1 MERPAAGLSG
11 SRLALKR
18 LRDVMARPGTAEQRL
33 NEVVRVVA
41 SDMVAE
47 VCSVYVLRAGEVLE
61 LFATQGLNPSAVHRT
76 RLRIG
81 EGLVG
86 DIAAHARPL
95 SLADAQT
102 HPNFAYRPETGEEV
116 YHSLMG
122 VPILHS
128 GRVVGVLVVQNRT
141 RRQYDE
147 EEIETLQT
155 IAMVLAELV
164 VSGELVNPLESRQID
179 GIGLLPLRVEG
190 VKLNGGLAMGFAV
203 LHEPRIVI
211 KRVVAEDTAAEQVRF
226 RDALTG
232 VQDQLDTM
240 LQDSDLAQGGEHRDI
255 LETFRMFAE
264 DRGWAARIAEAI
276 ENGLTAEAAVQR
288 VFDENRARMRE
299 ITDPYIRERLHDLAD
314 LTNRLLL
321 RLTGQ
326 NDLNN
331 GNAMPEDMILVA
343 RNMGP
348 AELLDY
354 DRAHLR
360 ALVLEEG
367 SANAHVAIV
376 ARALDIPV
384 VGRAT
389 DILAR
394 VEPGDPLIV
403 DGDNG
408 HIFIRPGDEVQL
420 AFGDGMRMREER
432 KQIYATL
439 RDEASVTLDGT
450 AISLHI
456 NAGLLIDMQHLKT
469 AGADGVGLY
478 RTEIPFMVRSEFPD
492 AEAQTTLY
500 SRILDQAD
508 GKPVVFRTLDV
519 GGDKMLPY
527 LDGFGEENP
536 ALGWRA
542 IRIGLDRPSLLRQQL
557 RALIAAARG
566 RELSIMFPMVSEVG
580 ELDAA
585 RRLLDLEL
593 KRETGRGRK
602 RPKRLRVGVM
612 LEVPALLW
620 QLDNLLPKVDF
631 VSIGSNDLLQFLYAA
646 DRGNPRLTDRYDT
659 LSPAVLRVFADVVRR
674 CARAKVPLSLCGE
687 MAGKPLDAMA
697 LAALGLRTL
706 SMNPVSVGPVKAMVR
721 SMDLAR
727 LQRFLAEQM
736 DRDERSLREIIRS
749 YAVDNGILI

>member
-1 MERPAAGLSG
+1 
-11 SRLALKR
+11 
-18 LRDVMARPGTAEQRL
+18 MARPGTAEQRL

-727 LQRFLAEQM
+727 LQRFIAEQM

>member
-1 MERPAAGLSG
+1 
-11 SRLALKR
+11 
-18 LRDVMARPGTAEQRL
+18 
-33 NEVVRVVA
+33 
-41 SDMVAE
+41 
-47 VCSVYVLRAGEVLE
+47 
-61 LFATQGLNPSAVHRT
+61 
-76 RLRIG
+76 
-81 EGLVG
+81 
-86 DIAAHARPL
+86 
-95 SLADAQT
+95 
-102 HPNFAYRPETGEEV
+102 
-116 YHSLMG
+116 
-122 VPILHS
+122 
-128 GRVVGVLVVQNRT
+128 VQNRT

-164 VSGELVNPLESRQID
+164 VSGELVNPVEARQID

-190 VKLNGGLAMGFAV
+190 VKLNGGLAMGWAV

-211 KRVVAEDTAAEQVRF
+211 KRVVAEDTAAEQARF
-226 RDALTG
+226 REALTG
-232 VQDQLDTM
+232 VQDQLDVM
-240 LQDSDLAQGGEHRDI
+240 LEDSDLAHGGEHRDI

-264 DRGWAARIAEAI
+264 DRGWASRIAEAI
-276 ENGLTAEAAVQR
+276 DNGLTAEAAVQR

-326 NDLNN
+326 NDMHN
-331 GNAMPEDMILVA
+331 GNNLPDDMIVVA

-354 DRAHLR
+354 DRARLR

-389 DILAR
+389 DILSR

-403 DGDNG
+403 DGDNA
-408 HIFIRPGDEVQL
+408 HVFIRPGEDVQL
-420 AFGDGMRMREER
+420 AFGEGMRMREER
-432 KQIYATL
+432 KQIYAAL
-439 RDEASVTLDGT
+439 RDESSVTLDGI
-450 AISLHI
+450 AIGLHI

-492 AEAQTTLY
+492 VEAQTTLY

-566 RELSIMFPMVSEVG
+566 RELSIMFPMISEVA
-580 ELDAA
+580 EFDAA
-585 RRLLDLEL
+585 RHLLDLEL
-593 KRETGRGRK
+593 KREIGRGRK
-602 RPKRLRVGVM
+602 RPKRMRIGVM

-659 LSPAVLRVFADVVRR
+659 LAPAVLRVFADVVRR
-674 CARAKVPLSLCGE
+674 CAKARVPLSLCGE

-721 SMDLAR
+721 SLDLAR
-727 LQRFLAEQM
+727 LQRFLADQM

>member
-1 MERPAAGLSG
+1 
-11 SRLALKR
+11 
-18 LRDVMARPGTAEQRL
+18 
-33 NEVVRVVA
+33 VVRIIA
-41 SDMVAE
+41 GDMVAE

-61 LFATQGLNPSAVHRT
+61 LFATQGLNPTAVHRT
-76 RLRIG
+76 RLRVG

-95 SLADAQT
+95 SLADAQS

-147 EEIETLQT
+147 EETETLQT

-164 VSGELVNPLESRQID
+164 ANGELISPNEVRQVD
-179 GIGLLPLRVEG
+179 GIGLLPLRIEG
-190 VKLNGGLAMGFAV
+190 VKLNGGLGMGMAV

-211 KRVVAEDTAAEQVRF
+211 KRVVAEDVATELKRF
-226 RDALTG
+226 KDGLQE
-232 VQDQLDTM
+232 VQDSIDSM
-240 LQDSDLAQGGEHRDI
+240 LESSDLAQGSEHREI

-264 DRGWAARIAEAI
+264 DRGWVGRISEAI

-288 VFDENRARMRE
+288 VFDEQRARFRDV
-299 ITDPYIRERLHDLAD
+299 TDPYLKERLHDLAD

-321 RLTGQ
+321 RLTGEDENQ
-326 NDLNN
+326 NGQILPD
-331 GNAMPEDMILVA
+331 DMVVVA

-354 DRAHLR
+354 DRTRLR

-389 DILAR
+389 DMLSRI
-394 VEPGDPLIV
+394 EPLDPLIV
-403 DGDNG
+403 DGDNA
-408 HIFIRPGDEVQL
+408 HVFIRPGEDVQQ
-420 AFGDGMRMREER
+420 AFSEGMLLREER
-432 KQIYATL
+432 KQKYATL
-439 RDEASVTLDGT
+439 RDLPARTLDG
-450 AISLHI
+450 ADIALHI

-492 AEAQTTLY
+492 TEAQALLY
-500 SRILDQAD
+500 GRILDQAD

-519 GGDKMLPY
+519 GGDKVLPY
-527 LDGFGEENP
+527 LDAFGEDNP
-536 ALGWRA
+536 AMGWRA

-557 RALIAAARG
+557 RALIVAARG
-566 RELSIMFPMVSEVG
+566 RDLTLMFPMVSSVE
-580 ELDAA
+580 EFDAA
-585 RRLLDLEL
+585 RKVLEL
-593 KRETGRGRK
+593 EIKRQIARGHK
-602 RPKRLRVGVM
+602 RPARLKVGVM
-612 LEVPALLW
+612 LEVPALLY
-620 QLDNLLPKVDF
+620 QLDALFKRIDF
-631 VSIGSNDLLQFLYAA
+631 LSVGSNDLLQFMFAA
-646 DRGNPRLTDRYDT
+646 DRGNPRLADRYDT
-659 LSPAVLRVFADVVRR
+659 ISPAALRLFGDVARR
-674 CARAKVPLSLCGE
+674 AAKAKVPVSLCGE
-687 MAGKPLDAMA
+687 MAGKPLEAMA
-697 LAALGLRTL
+697 LMGMGLRSL
-706 SMNPVSVGPVKAMVR
+706 SMNPVSVAPVKAMIR
-721 SMDLAR
+721 SLDLAR
-727 LQRFLAEQM
+727 FSRFIGDLLVRE
-736 DRDERSLREIIRS
+736 ERGLREVVRA
-749 YAVDNGILI
+749 YAVDNDILI

>member
-1 MERPAAGLSG
+1 MERPAGLSG
-11 SRLALKR
+11 SRQALKR
-18 LRDVMARPGTAEQRL
+18 LRDVMARPGTAQQRL

-41 SDMVAE
+41 ADMVAE
-47 VCSVYVLRAGEVLE
+47 VCSIYVLRAGEVLE
-61 LFATQGLNPSAVHRT
+61 LFATQGLNPDAVHRT
-76 RLRIG
+76 RLRVG

-95 SLADAQT
+95 SLADAQS

-147 EEIETLQT
+147 EEVETLQT

-164 VSGELVNPLESRQID
+164 VSGELVNPVEARQID

-190 VKLNGGLAMGFAV
+190 VKLNGGLAMGLAV

-226 RDALTG
+226 REALSSVQDAL
-232 VQDQLDTM
+232 DSM
-240 LQDSDLAQGGEHRDI
+240 LEDSDLAQGGEHRDI

-264 DRGWAARIAEAI
+264 DRGWLARISEAI
-276 ENGLTAEAAVQR
+276 DNGLTAEAAVQR

-299 ITDPYIRERLHDLAD
+299 ISDPYIRERLHDLAD
-314 LTNRLLL
+314 LTNRLLM

-326 NDLNN
+326 SDMHN
-331 GNAMPEDMILVA
+331 GGAIPDDMIVVA

-389 DILAR
+389 DILSR

-403 DGDNG
+403 DGDNA
-408 HIFIRPGDEVQL
+408 HVFIRPGDDVQL
-420 AFGDGMRMREER
+420 AFGEGMRLREER
-432 KQIYATL
+432 KQIYAAL
-439 RDEASVTLDGT
+439 RREAPVTLDGT
-450 AISLHI
+450 TIGLHI
-456 NAGLLIDMQHLKT
+456 NAGLLIDMQHLKE

-492 AEAQTTLY
+492 AEAQTSLY

-557 RALIAAARG
+557 RALIAASRG
-566 RELSIMFPMVSEVG
+566 RDLSIMFPMVSEVA
-580 ELDAA
+580 EFDAA

-593 KRETGRGRK
+593 ARETARGRK

-620 QLDNLLPKVDF
+620 QLDGLLPKVDF
-631 VSIGSNDLLQFLYAA
+631 MSIGSNDLLQFLYAA

-659 LSPAVLRVFADVVRR
+659 LAPAVLRVVADVVAR

-687 MAGKPLDAMA
+687 MAGKPLDALA
-697 LAALGLRTL
+697 LAAVGLRTL
-706 SMNPVSVGPVKAMVR
+706 SMNPVSIGPVKAMVR

-727 LQRFLAEQM
+727 LQRFMAEQI
-736 DRDERSLREIIRS
+736 RGDERSLREIIRS

>member
-1 MERPAAGLSG
+1 VERPAGLSG

-18 LRDVMARPGTAEQRL
+18 LRDVMARPATAEQRL

-76 RLRIG
+76 RLRLG

-95 SLADAQT
+95 SLADAQS

-116 YHSLMG
+116 YHSLLG

-147 EEIETLQT
+147 EEVETLQT

-164 VSGELVNPLESRQID
+164 VSGELVNPIEARQID

-190 VKLNGGLAMGFAV
+190 VKLNDGLAMGFAV

-211 KRVVAEDTAAEQVRF
+211 KRVVAEDPAAEQIRF
-226 RDALTG
+226 REALTG
-232 VQDQLDTM
+232 VQDAIDTM
-240 LQDSDLAQGGEHRDI
+240 LADSDLAQGGEHRDI

-264 DRGWAARIAEAI
+264 DRGWAARISEAI
-276 ENGLTAEAAVQR
+276 DNGLTAEAAVQR

-314 LTNRLLL
+314 LTNRLLM

-326 NDLNN
+326 NDVNN
-331 GNAMPEDMILVA
+331 GSAKPDDMIVVA

-389 DILAR
+389 DILSR
-394 VEPGDPLIV
+394 VEPLDPLIV
-403 DGDNG
+403 DGDNA
-408 HIFIRPGDEVQL
+408 HVFIRPGEDVQL

-432 KQIYATL
+432 KQIYAAL
-439 RDEASVTLDGT
+439 RDENSVTLDGVKVG
-450 AISLHI
+450 LHI

-492 AEAQTTLY
+492 AEAQTSLY
-500 SRILDQAD
+500 SRIIDQAD

-527 LDGFGEENP
+527 LDSFGEENP

-566 RELSIMFPMVSEVG
+566 RELSIMFPMISEVG

-585 RRLLDLEL
+585 RHILDLEL

-674 CARAKVPLSLCGE
+674 CAQAKVPLSLCGE
-687 MAGKPLDAMA
+687 MAGRPLDAMA
-697 LAALGLRTL
+697 LAALGFRTL
-706 SMNPVSVGPVKAMVR
+706 SMNPVCIGPVKAMVR
-721 SMDLAR
+721 SLDLVR
-727 LQRFLAEQM
+727 LQRFLADQM